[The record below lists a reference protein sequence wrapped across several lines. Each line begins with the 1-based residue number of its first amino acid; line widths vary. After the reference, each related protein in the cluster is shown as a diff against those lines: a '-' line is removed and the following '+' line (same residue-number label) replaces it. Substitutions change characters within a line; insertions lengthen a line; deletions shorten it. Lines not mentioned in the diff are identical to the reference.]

1 METLKL
7 AQTKLSIAP
16 EEDKDEIIN
25 LMEDI
30 KRLLDQKEFDQAME
44 LSEELEDIL
53 FYIE

>member
-1 METLKL
+1 METLAL
-7 AQTKLSIAP
+7 AQEKLSIAP

-30 KRLLDQKEFDQAME
+30 KGLNAQKEFAKALE
-44 LSEELEDIL
+44 LSQELEDIL